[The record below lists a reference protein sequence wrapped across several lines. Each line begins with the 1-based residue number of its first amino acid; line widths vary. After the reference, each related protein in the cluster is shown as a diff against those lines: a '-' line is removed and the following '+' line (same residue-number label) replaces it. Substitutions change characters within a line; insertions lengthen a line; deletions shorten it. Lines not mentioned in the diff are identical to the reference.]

1 MHSPSKF
8 RPAMLDREAPTPG
21 QLGEDGCI
29 QVVPGN
35 RSRGVTPTGNLS
47 VATGDVATVGPDVV
61 TSVLVDEWTDDTVA
75 ARFASGDERALE
87 EAYRRWSRLVFTVA
101 QRATGSADDAAD
113 VTQATFVSAWR
124 SRQGFDANK
133 GSLPAW
139 LMSISRRRLADH
151 WKERSREM
159 RRTDAVARVVEDP
172 EHEPIDGIVDRVLLA
187 DELERLGE
195 PQRRIMELAFFQ
207 DLTHVQ
213 IAGVLD
219 LPLGTVKSHIRRSL
233 DRLRTRLEVDGAA
246 L

>member
-1 MHSPSKF
+1 MKSDDDE
-8 RPAMLDREAPTPG
+8 R
-21 QLGEDGCI
+21 I
-29 QVVPGN
+29 QK
-35 RSRGVTPTGNLS
+35 RLRRRYRGVTPAGSPS
-47 VATGDVATVGPDVV
+47 VAMDSIVQPEGVR
-61 TSVLVDEWTDDTVA
+61 SVLVDEWTDEA
-75 ARFASGDERALE
+75 IGARFASGDERALE

-101 QRATGSADDAAD
+101 QRATGSPDDAAD

-159 RRTDAVARVVEDP
+159 RRTDAVARVTDDP
-172 EHEPIDGIVDRVLLA
+172 EHEPVDGLVDRVLLA

-219 LPLGTVKSHIRRSL
+219 LPLGTVKSHIRRFL

>member
-1 MHSPSKF
+1 MGS
-8 RPAMLDREAPTPG
+8 DDDE
-21 QLGEDGCI
+21 CI
-29 QVVPGN
+29 QNGPGS
-35 RSRGVTPTGNLS
+35 RYRGVTPHGGLS
-47 VATGDVATVGPDVV
+47 VAPGDVATVGSEGVR
-61 TSVLVDEWTDDTVA
+61 SVLVDEWTDEAVG

-87 EAYRRWSRLVFTVA
+87 EAYRRWSRLVYTVA
-101 QRATGSADDAAD
+101 MRATGSAEDAAD
-113 VTQATFVSAWR
+113 VTQATYVSAWR
-124 SRQGFDANK
+124 SRQGFDADK

-139 LMSISRRRLADH
+139 LMAISRRRLADH

-159 RRTDAVARVVEDP
+159 RRTEAVARVTDDP
-172 EHEPIDGIVDRVLLA
+172 EHEPMDGLVDRVLLA

-246 L
+246 H

>member
-1 MHSPSKF
+1 MGS
-8 RPAMLDREAPTPG
+8 DDDE
-21 QLGEDGCI
+21 CI
-29 QVVPGN
+29 QNGPGS
-35 RSRGVTPTGNLS
+35 RYRGVTPHGGLS
-47 VATGDVATVGPDVV
+47 VAPGDVATVGSEGVR
-61 TSVLVDEWTDDTVA
+61 SVLVDEWTDEAVG

-87 EAYRRWSRLVFTVA
+87 EAYRRWSRLVYTVA
-101 QRATGSADDAAD
+101 MRATGSAEDAAD
-113 VTQATFVSAWR
+113 VTQATYVSAWR
-124 SRQGFDANK
+124 SRQGFDADK

-139 LMSISRRRLADH
+139 LMAISRRRLADH

-159 RRTDAVARVVEDP
+159 RRTEAVARVTDGP
-172 EHEPIDGIVDRVLLA
+172 GHEPMDGLVDRVLLA

-246 L
+246 H